1 MVIISNP
8 PEQGS
13 RLHGLLAKL
22 LGKPSGE
29 CLGATQSEV
38 WPVRDF
44 IKQRVEYRLNQL
56 GLKVT
61 QLRENWNHI
70 LSRHGLPDTVSPVQE
85 DMLANARKSP
95 EVVGV
100 AVMVA
105 PEPAIAEYALT
116 RRTDAPASGQ
126 GVPEGASTQI
136 IIPINDTQHV
146 TVRRIKAVTGEQG
159 STWRGQVEETG
170 DSAILMWWK
179 DGHLSGVF
187 GYKGHI
193 YSIVDMGD
201 GQLHAVADPKKL
213 PPDHAPASSDRAR
226 SSPTDTMVL
235 HASSQASPPL
245 RSLRGSSS
253 PCSMPSAVCSKQ
265 SRSRSSDDPLHA
277 ADSQPQAERVSKF
290 R

>member
-1 MVIISNP
+1 MTIRSIAWDPAAILLITATSILLVTVTAGVWAQSGASGTKPDAATEMVIISNP

-44 IKQRVEYRLNQL
+44 IKQRVQYRLNQL

-70 LSRHGLPDTVSPVQE
+70 LSRHGLPDTMSPVQE

-170 DSAILMWWK
+170 DSAILMWW
-179 DGHLSGVF
+179 
-187 GYKGHI
+187 
-193 YSIVDMGD
+193 
-201 GQLHAVADPKKL
+201 
-213 PPDHAPASSDRAR
+213 
-226 SSPTDTMVL
+226 
-235 HASSQASPPL
+235 
-245 RSLRGSSS
+245 
-253 PCSMPSAVCSKQ
+253 
-265 SRSRSSDDPLHA
+265 
-277 ADSQPQAERVSKF
+277 
-290 R
+290 